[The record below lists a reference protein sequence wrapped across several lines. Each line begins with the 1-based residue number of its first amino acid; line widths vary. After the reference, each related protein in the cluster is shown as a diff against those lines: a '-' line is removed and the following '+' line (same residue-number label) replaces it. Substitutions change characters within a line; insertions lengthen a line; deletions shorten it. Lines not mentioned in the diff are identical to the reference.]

1 MLTRK
6 GQEQILQNLE
16 SKPFV
21 VLAFGILA
29 FIYRVEKRK
38 GFKALYSNT
47 GLCRKQE
54 PESTYVNIVNKTK
67 IFTSP
72 FTIHRLAFM

>member
-6 GQEQILQNLE
+6 GQEQILQNLDLE

-54 PESTYVNIVNKTK
+54 PESTYVNN
-67 IFTSP
+67 
-72 FTIHRLAFM
+72 A